1 MRYRIIKEANLND
14 EVFYEV
20 HFYKQVPF
28 LFFFKK
34 WKWDP
39 MIEYKRY
46 GDFSHFSR
54 VARYETFE
62 EAQKIVN
69 KYASKRTLEGEGEV
83 SNDGAYIC

>member
-20 HFYKQVPF
+20 HFYKQVSF

-54 VARYETFE
+54 VARYETLD

-69 KYASKRTLEGEGEV
+69 KYASKRVIANEGEV
-83 SNDGAYIC
+83 EYDEAYKC